1 MHNPFPYSL
10 DNKRYHTWNYYLK
23 SHFGHKVCKVPLNAG
38 FTCPNRDGSKSTG
51 GCTFCSA
58 LGSGEFQ
65 GVTSKNLLEQ
75 FESGAEVMHRKWPD
89 AKLMAYFQS
98 YTNTY
103 GPLSKIKECI
113 EPFMQRDDVIGICVA
128 TRADCLKEDVIE
140 YLNACAQSKEI
151 WIELG
156 LQTIH
161 DETSLRI
168 NRAHTFKEFKD
179 KVERLSSTDCKICVH
194 IMNSLPDET
203 REMMIETAKVIGHLP
218 IHAVKIHMLHL
229 IEGTKMLKEYKEKPF
244 TLLSQEEYVELVV
257 TQLRYLPDTMVI
269 QRVTGDGMKDSLYGP
284 MWTLNKTQVTNDI
297 DKLMAKMNVMQGD
310 LYEQR

>member
-1 MHNPFPYSL
+1 MHNPFTYTL

-23 SHFGHKVCKVPLNAG
+23 THFGHKVCKVPLNAG

-65 GVTSKNLLEQ
+65 GVTTKSLIDQ
-75 FESGAEVMHRKWPD
+75 FESGALIMRKKWPD

-103 GPLSKIKECI
+103 GPLSRIKECI
-113 EPFMQRDDVIGICVA
+113 EPFMQRNDVIGICVA
-128 TRADCLKEDVIE
+128 TRADCLEKDAIE
-140 YLNACAQSKEI
+140 YLNECTKTKEV
-151 WIELG
+151 WVELG

-161 DETSLRI
+161 DKTSELI
-168 NRAHTFKEFKD
+168 NRAHTFQQFKD
-179 KVERLSSTDCKICVH
+179 KVDELSTTNLKICVH

-203 REMMIETAKVIGHLP
+203 TDMMIETAKVIGKMP

-229 IEGTKMLKEYKEKPF
+229 IDGTHMLKQYLEKPF
-244 TLLSQEEYVELVV
+244 HLLSCEEYVQLVV
-257 TQLRYLPDTMVI
+257 TQLRYLPAHMII
-269 QRVTGDGMKDSLYGP
+269 QRVTGDGMKDSLYAP
-284 MWTLNKTQVTNDI
+284 LWTLNKTQVTNDI
-297 DKLMAKMNVMQGD
+297 DKLMAKLNVMQGD
-310 LYEQR
+310 LYE